1 MQINV
6 KSNISAFAKAMD
18 AFGRDHIPAAT
29 ANALTTTAFNV
40 RKQIV
45 DDTYPSS
52 FTVRNKRFASAM
64 FRVEP
69 ASKRNLTARVYDK
82 LGRDYMTTQA
92 EGGFKRPRGSNIAIP
107 SRQIKRTAT
116 GKVPK
121 GKQPRNVL
129 GGKAYKT
136 KLDSG
141 QEVIAEQTG
150 RGAARKQRVLYL
162 LEKIAR
168 IPKRF
173 PFYEDANKKAQR
185 VFDRNFAK
193 SFAFAKR
200 TAQRKAKGTSGK

>member
-6 KSNISAFAKAMD
+6 KSNISTFAKAMD
-18 AFGRDHIPAAT
+18 AFGRNQIPFAT
-29 ANALTTTAFNV
+29 ANALTSTAFDV

-64 FRVEP
+64 FRVEK
-69 ASKRNLTARVYDK
+69 ATRRNLTARVYDR
-82 LGRDYMTTQA
+82 LGRDYMTIQA
-92 EGGFKRPRGSNIAIP
+92 EGGLKRPRGSNIAIP
-107 SRQIKRTAT
+107 SRQIKRTKT
-116 GKVPK
+116 GRVPK
-121 GKQPRNVL
+121 NRHPRNVL

-173 PFYEDANKKAQR
+173 AFYEDANKKAGR
-185 VFDRNFAK
+185 VFDRNFRK
-193 SFAFAKR
+193 SFAFQKN
-200 TAQRKAKGTSGK
+200 KARMK

>member
-173 PFYEDANKKAQR
+173 PFYEDANKTAGR
-185 VFDRNFAK
+185 MFDRNFKK
-193 SFAFAKR
+193 SFAFAKQ
-200 TAQRKAKGTSGK
+200 TARRKAKGTSSK